1 MPVTP
6 VTLDVPL
13 SPTHEHPHGYCGEM
27 VSMTFIK
34 PFVFTHADHQ
44 QETFPPRTLSVPV
57 EVATHWYAMA
67 HTDTPP
73 EAMPAPGTPA
83 YAEARRKELM
93 ATTDRRFAQ
102 QQLDMATAAQ
112 VNRQAMEQT
121 LRNEMTDKLKAEL
134 MVSMQAEFDKK
145 LAAAVAATKAEMT
158 PAPEAPAADKAKAA
172 K

>member
-1 MPVTP
+1 MP
-6 VTLDVPL
+6 VTLDTPPL
-13 SPTHEHPHGYCGEM
+13 PAHEHAHGYCGDL
-27 VSMTFIK
+27 VDVVFVK
-34 PFVFTHADHQ
+34 PFTFTHPDHQ
-44 QETFPPRTLSVPV
+44 QEVFPPRSMKVPV

-73 EAMPAPGTPA
+73 EAVPAPGTPA

-134 MVSMQAEFDKK
+134 MVSMQADFDKK
-145 LAAAVAATKAEMT
+145 LAAAVAETTQKMKADASA
-158 PAPEAPAADKAKAA
+158 APDDKAPAKASK
-172 K
+172 